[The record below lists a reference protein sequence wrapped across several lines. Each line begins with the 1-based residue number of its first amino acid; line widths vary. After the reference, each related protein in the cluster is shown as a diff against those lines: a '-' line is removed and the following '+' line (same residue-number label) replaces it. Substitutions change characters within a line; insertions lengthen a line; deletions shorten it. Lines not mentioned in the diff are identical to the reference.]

1 MNKTN
6 IILLSSFSVLA
17 LVGGIWYYLDQNK
30 KAKAEEEAFL
40 NENLEANKKT
50 KTQTKSSSSTKASTA
65 ITNNTKALTSY
76 DVLSGQANKTIPSG
90 TNMVI
95 INSATSNTLANQLHE
110 NFIYL
115 DKEPYSKDFYNNKIF
130 EIIKNL
136 GSKADLYEV
145 AKKYDTSYNKNTF
158 KAKAGSKYDN
168 LYNRL
173 SNLSNWSDINKN
185 ILNKPLIRI

>member
-6 IILLSSFSVLA
+6 IILLSSFSVLV

-40 NENLEANKKT
+40 NQNLEANKKT

-115 DKEPYSKDFYNNKIF
+115 DNEPYSKDFYNNKIF

>member
-6 IILLSSFSVLA
+6 IILLSSFSVLV
-17 LVGGIWYYLDQNK
+17 LVGGIWYYLDQKK

-40 NENLEANKKT
+40 NQNLEANEKT

-65 ITNNTKALTSY
+65 TTNNTKALTSY

-110 NFIYL
+110 NFISL

-173 SNLSNWSDINKN
+173 SNLSNWSDIDKN
-185 ILNKPLIRI
+185 ILNKQLIRK